1 MKKQIDYIL
10 LGTLW
15 LLAAT
20 LGAGNIIG
28 VSTAV
33 YLGGPGGVF
42 WCWVTGLLGMATTYG
57 ETFLSCHY
65 RSKDHEGHNVG
76 GVMYVLERGLGK
88 KKLAFFYSFLICL
101 SAFCAGCT
109 TQSNAISETCMD
121 VWGIPKWAAG
131 IDGHFI
137 SGGLRGIY
145 HTKCFCASRGC
156 FDNS

>member
-1 MKKQIDYIL
+1 MWGGPLLIL
-10 LGTLW
+10 LLGIHIYFTIRTGFVQRKIKKAVKYSVKGDASEGMSAFGTLTTT
-15 LLAAT
+15 LAAT
-20 LGAGNIIG
+20 LGTGNIIG

-101 SAFCAGCT
+101 SAFCSLVDT
-109 TQSNAISETCMD
+109 RI
-121 VWGIPKWAAG
+121 
-131 IDGHFI
+131 
-137 SGGLRGIY
+137 
-145 HTKCFCASRGC
+145 
-156 FDNS
+156 